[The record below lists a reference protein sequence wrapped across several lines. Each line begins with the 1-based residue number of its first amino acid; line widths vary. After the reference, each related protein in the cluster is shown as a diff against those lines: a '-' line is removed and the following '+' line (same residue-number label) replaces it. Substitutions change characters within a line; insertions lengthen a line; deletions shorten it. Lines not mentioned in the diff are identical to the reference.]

1 MSTDRF
7 VSEVSRFE
15 GMVEIWQKMD
25 LGQEEYGLMKVR
37 SKGLCKSCWT
47 LQSLASE
54 RLFITTPNVVKNKM
68 KLWTPT
74 DLRLSQCVLLQREV
88 KNL

>member
-1 MSTDRF
+1 MAKDGSGAGRIWSDE
-7 VSEVSRFE
+7 SE
-15 GMVEIWQKMD
+15 G
-25 LGQEEYGLMKVR
+25 GVR

-68 KLWTPT
+68 ELWTPT